1 MLFIGCA
8 FHYAFHYTEWA
19 TDEVREQ
26 QGKIGPFG
34 AFWASKTV
42 TTVKDIV
49 HDTKELG
56 KATAMGVRYVVKKDT
71 WKKFGSALTTRN
83 ASAAPPPKVT
93 DSKEAGFTRLP
104 GSDEEAGAEE
114 EDEAAAAA
122 AAAADA
128 ADAKKL
134 HFVTLPRLMT
144 SKEIF
149 VTARFAESVTFMD
162 VIRTLREINVL
173 EKVLEES
180 EPRHIYEAALK
191 KRFGPFAQDVGA
203 YLHMVGV
210 EETEDLKFVDA
221 DELHADAADG
231 GVKPVQAKK
240 LRAWVIE
247 VQQGTRAAP
256 SQQAMDRREV

>member
-1 MLFIGCA
+1 MFFIGCA

-26 QGKIGPFG
+26 QGKVGPFG

-83 ASAAPPPKVT
+83 ASAAPPPPKVH
-93 DSKEAGFTRLP
+93 DSKEGFTKLP

-114 EDEAAAAA
+114 LNSGQ
-122 AAAADA
+122 
-128 ADAKKL
+128 DAKKL

-162 VIRTLREINVL
+162 VIRTMREINVL
-173 EKVLEES
+173 EKVLEET

-191 KRFGPFAQDVGA
+191 KRFGPFAQDVRA